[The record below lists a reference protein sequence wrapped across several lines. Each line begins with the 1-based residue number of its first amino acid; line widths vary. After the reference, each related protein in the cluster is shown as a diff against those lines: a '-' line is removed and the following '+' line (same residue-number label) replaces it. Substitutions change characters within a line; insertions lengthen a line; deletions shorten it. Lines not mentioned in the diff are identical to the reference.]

1 MLPAF
6 AYIRPAS
13 LADALGRLEEGT
25 ARIHAGG
32 TDLIGCLRDRVFG
45 TDSVVSISQLDELRG
60 VETTADG
67 GLRIG
72 ALTTVAEVAAHPV
85 LKQRYTALAEAAAL
99 VASPQLRN
107 QGTLGGNVCQKPR
120 CWYYRGDFHC
130 LRKGGDVCYAY
141 GGENEGHC
149 LFGGD
154 GCYVVHPSDTAPALV
169 ALGAVARVVGP
180 RGARRIPLGDLFV
193 PAATDYTRETVL
205 APNEILADLTLP
217 PAAGRRVSTYRKV
230 RARAAW
236 DFALVAAAIAL
247 TREGGVIRHASIVLG
262 GVAATPWRSSKA
274 ETALVGSRLDAATI
288 ASAADAAVDGAEP
301 LEKNAYKVP
310 MLRGLIT
317 ERLESLA

>member
-32 TDLIGCLRDRVFG
+32 TDLIGCLRDGVFG

-60 VETTADG
+60 VETTPDG
-67 GLRIG
+67 SLRIG

-85 LKQRYTALAEAAAL
+85 IKQRYTALAEAAAQ
-99 VASPQLRN
+99 VASPQLRS

-130 LRKGGDVCYAY
+130 LRKGGDICYAY

-169 ALGAVARVVGP
+169 ALGAVARIVGP
-180 RGARRIPLGDLFV
+180 RGTRRIPLGELFV

-217 PAAGRRVSTYRKV
+217 PAPGGRVSTYRKV

-236 DFALVAAAIAL
+236 DFALVAAAIVL
-247 TREGGVIRHASIVLG
+247 TREGGAIRHAGVVLG

-274 ETALVGSRLDAATI
+274 ETALVGSRLDAGTI
-288 ASAADAAVDGAEP
+288 ARAADAAVDGAEP
-301 LEKNAYKVP
+301 LEKNGYKVP